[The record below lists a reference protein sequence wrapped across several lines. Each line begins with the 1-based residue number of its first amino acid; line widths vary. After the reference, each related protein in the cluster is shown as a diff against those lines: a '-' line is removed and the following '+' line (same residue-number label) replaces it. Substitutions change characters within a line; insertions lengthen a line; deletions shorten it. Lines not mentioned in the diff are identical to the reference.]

1 MELLEKKS
9 DVYKR
14 RMHVLVDARL
24 KEADQIAEAVA
35 AQDRL
40 RKKIGHWHGAK
51 EIAKWRQSN

>member
-14 RMHVLVDARL
+14 QMRVLVDARL

-35 AQDRL
+35 IQDRL